1 MQDSRGTKKPA
12 GHFKNTRKMNC
23 KATILIREILAVKDA
38 AYSVDPSIKIKTAGQ
53 MRKEKEK
60 RLKQLRQHLLE
71 GKEFVAHRRFYLR
84 VPLVSSHTVPHP
96 VGSMACVK
104 QTLDRKVA
112 NKAKQLIEKNV
123 TDVDELAARLREYVE
138 CGLFANQPEE
148 FMPDDN
154 NRKFF
159 PPKKDLNILITT
171 SQRKFKTD
179 LKRTI
184 DEPGNEVTNSI
195 IAVQGQGVPVDLGN
209 ISGISSAENT
219 PSKKQRKG
227 TSPQA
232 VLKRKVRALRQ
243 RMKAMDSMLDSVSD
257 PDVIDEASKQ
267 IQLAIK
273 YIKSPPPKQVQMET
287 VEVHIHDIQQS
298 EADRMTA
305 VGALEQIAACGWL
318 QDHV

>member
-1 MQDSRGTKKPA
+1 
-12 GHFKNTRKMNC
+12 MNC

-38 AYSVDPSIKIKTAGQ
+38 AYSVDPSIKIKSHGH

-112 NKAKQLIEKNV
+112 SKAKQLIEKSV
-123 TDVDELAARLREYVE
+123 TDVDELSARLREYVE
-138 CGLFANQPEE
+138 CGLFASQPPE
-148 FMPDDN
+148 FMPEDN

-159 PPKKDLNILITT
+159 PPKKDLNILIMAG
-171 SQRKFKTD
+171 QRKFKTD
-179 LKRTI
+179 LKRVLETGEEMA
-184 DEPGNEVTNSI
+184 DSNNV
-195 IAVQGQGVPVDLGN
+195 AAMQGADLG
-209 ISGISSAENT
+209 GMGAALVTPENT
-219 PSKKQRKG
+219 PKKRKG
-227 TSPQA
+227 LSPQA
-232 VLKRKVRALRQ
+232 VLKRKVRTLRQ
-243 RMKAMDSMLDSVSD
+243 RMKTMDAMLDTIND
-257 PDVIDEASKQ
+257 PDVIEEASKQ

-273 YIKSPPPKQVQMET
+273 YLKSPPPKQIIPPQMET
-287 VEVHIHDIQQS
+287 IEVHIRDIQPS

>member
-1 MQDSRGTKKPA
+1 M
-12 GHFKNTRKMNC
+12 KNTRKMNC

-38 AYSVDPSIKIKTAGQ
+38 AYSVDPGIKIKSAGQ

-96 VGSMACVK
+96 VGSMACFK

-138 CGLFANQPEE
+138 CGLFANQPSD

-154 NRKFF
+154 NRKFY
-159 PPKKDLNILITT
+159 PPKKDLNILIATN
-171 SQRKFKTD
+171 QRRVKTD
-179 LKRTI
+179 LKRTL
-184 DEPGNEVTNSI
+184 DTSADQELANSMI
-195 IAVQGQGVPVDLGN
+195 TVDQGAAELAGMAV
-209 ISGISSAENT
+209 AAAAAT
-219 PSKKQRKG
+219 PETPTSPSPKKRKG
-227 TSPQA
+227 LSPQA

-243 RMKAMDSMLDSVSD
+243 RMKAMDGMLDSIND

-267 IQLAIK
+267 IQIAIK
-273 YIKSPPPKQVQMET
+273 YLKSPPPKQVPQMET
-287 VEVHIHDIQQS
+287 VEIHVHDLQPS